1 MKHGPTPIPEATSK
15 EMPGGLIAHPRLLG
29 AFRLRAQL
37 ECQKVAQTGCR
48 AARIAGHWDLRRF
61 RPTLIRLLA
70 LFFRRALRSTSAA
83 DGGSESAP
91 TPVPT
96 HPRRAAGNR
105 RPVYRIACPP
115 SPLVFAKPFAIFTC
129 KQQGQRKTVA
139 RFSAPGYRVQA
150 RQFADSAT
158 RPIARRSFPFT
169 SNAPRFSARVCLRRL
184 SIAAPL
190 VATAAS
196 STGWRRESAAGLQ
209 PLLAG
214 LLTAPDYSLMNIGNY
229 VRGSLDG
236 DSFSGQTMDGPPGA
250 KRSARAGLRLA
261 DPFPGRDLLR
271 FRFRP
276 LIRHS
281 VG

>member
-1 MKHGPTPIPEATSK
+1 MVDRNPP
-15 EMPGGLIAHPRLLG
+15 PRQ
-29 AFRLRAQL
+29 FRLIPDGLRVIGGRCIELLVPRHHSYSRNPSPYSPANNKVSERLWRAS
-37 ECQKVAQTGCR
+37 
-48 AARIAGHWDLRRF
+48 
-61 RPTLIRLLA
+61 
-70 LFFRRALRSTSAA
+70 ALR
-83 DGGSESAP
+83 
-91 TPVPT
+91 
-96 HPRRAAGNR
+96 
-105 RPVYRIACPP
+105 
-115 SPLVFAKPFAIFTC
+115 
-129 KQQGQRKTVA
+129 
-139 RFSAPGYRVQA
+139 GYRVQA

-158 RPIARRSFPFT
+158 RPIARRSFPLT

-250 KRSARAGLRLA
+250 KRSARAGLRLP